1 MNTRAADVLSG
12 VIESSFVVRAT
23 RGVAIGRVLIAWLV
37 AARQWGRRT
46 DARIIVGLGGAW
58 TAEKE
63 ARQAEALRAIAADS
77 WLVSLLESWIG
88 AVPLAWQGC
97 LVRRAFG
104 GTIELDLCKRTRLA
118 GWALVAAVITHV
130 VFLLLCGMTVGW
142 IGWST
147 RIALL
152 AFGLALCWKPATWAS
167 AWMDRAATPREG

>member
-1 MNTRAADVLSG
+1 MSDAVG
-12 VIESSFVVRAT
+12 SSHVVRAT
-23 RGVAIGRVLIAWLV
+23 RRVALGSVLIARLV

-88 AVPLAWQGC
+88 AVALAWQSSR
-97 LVRRAFG
+97 VRRAFG
-104 GTIELDLCKRTRLA
+104 GTTELDSCGRIRLA
-118 GWALVAAVITHV
+118 GCAFVAAVITHV
-130 VFLLLCGMTVGW
+130 VFFLLFGMTVGW
-142 IGWST
+142 LGWST

-152 AFGLALCWKPATWAS
+152 AFGLALCWKPGVWVS
-167 AWMDRAATPREG
+167 AWFDRVATPREG